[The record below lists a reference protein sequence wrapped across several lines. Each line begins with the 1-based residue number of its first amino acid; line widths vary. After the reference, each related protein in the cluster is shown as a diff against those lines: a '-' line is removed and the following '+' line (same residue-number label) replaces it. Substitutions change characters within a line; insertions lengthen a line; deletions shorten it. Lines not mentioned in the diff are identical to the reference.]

1 MANSNNKK
9 CFVIMPISDADGYDK
24 GHFNRVYEYLI
35 KPACEEAGF
44 DPIRADDTSKA
55 NMIIVDVLHKILEC
69 DIAICDLSSRNPN
82 VFTNLDLDR
91 HLTRKRFL
99 LKIQRQ

>member
-44 DPIRADDTSKA
+44 DCVFRS
-55 NMIIVDVLHKILEC
+55 
-69 DIAICDLSSRNPN
+69 IATQGFQS
-82 VFTNLDLDR
+82 
-91 HLTRKRFL
+91 
-99 LKIQRQ
+99 